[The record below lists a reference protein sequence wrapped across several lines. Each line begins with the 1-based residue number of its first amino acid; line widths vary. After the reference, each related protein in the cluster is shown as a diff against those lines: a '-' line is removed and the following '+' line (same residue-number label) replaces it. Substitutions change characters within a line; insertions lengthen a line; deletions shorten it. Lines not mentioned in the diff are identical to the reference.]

1 MPQVSRALSL
11 TTGVAVWSLDGDFWV
26 FLGAL
31 LTFLGLQGGRQG
43 QRSALAC
50 SQRLFTSPLSLF

>member
-11 TTGVAVWSLDGDFWV
+11 TTGVAVWSLDGGFWV
-26 FLGAL
+26 LLGSL

-50 SQRLFTSPLSLF
+50 SPLHFHSFNDL